1 MLVLSRK
8 PGEVVVIGDNIRL
21 TVVSVSGQ
29 QVRLGLAAP
38 ADVPILRGEL
48 HAPRQAPDPLPGGR
62 PVRRGGHE

>member
-21 TVVSVSGQ
+21 TVVSVCGQ

-38 ADVPILRGEL
+38 ADVPILRAEL
-48 HAPRQAPDPLPGGR
+48 SPHRNGPGPSAGGGAR
-62 PVRRGGHE
+62 PEVRP